1 MSFYLT
7 VCNDSVKIIGE
18 INIDNTLTTPSN
30 TDLILT
36 TGSTNTTLRILRN
49 TDLTDHYLIN
59 KKSIEVVTNQYS
71 VLDPNVDTSL
81 FRDNNNLNVDWA
93 TRIAGTSIDE
103 GNEVSVDNN
112 GNVYC

>member
-1 MSFYLT
+1 MLQYSSIVNKNSMIDGAL
-7 VCNDSVKIIGE
+7 S
-18 INIDNTLTTPSN
+18 INNTLSTPSN

-36 TGSTNTTLRILRN
+36 TGSTNSTLKILRD

-81 FRDNNNLNVDWA
+81 FKDNSNINFEWA
-93 TRIAGTSIDE
+93 TRLS
-103 GNEVSVDNN
+103 S
-112 GNVYC
+112 NVCG